1 VIGTV
6 FQQDPLWPES
16 FIQTYMRLFILFLAL
31 GDLTVSAQTTL
42 TGTIQ
47 SGGLTREYRLYVPA
61 GYNGA
66 TPVPLVFNL
75 HGFGSNN
82 LEQQLYSNFMPIAD
96 TAGFLI
102 ALPNGTLDN
111 SGLRFWNTLGSGSQV
126 DDVGF
131 ISDLLDTIRAAY
143 NVDVNRVYS
152 TGMSN
157 GGFMSYELACQLAGR
172 ITAVASVTGSMTE
185 ARLSSCEPDRPVP
198 VMEIHG
204 TADPIVPYSGSAFN
218 NIVPIPSLV
227 AAWVD
232 LNDCSPD
239 PVVTPV
245 PNTASADGST
255 ATRFLYPG
263 GSQGSTVEHFR
274 VEDGGHT
281 WPGASFIVGVTNQDF
296 SASREIW
303 RFFRQYRLDEL
314 TTAVS
319 PVSEDPV
326 RQPVFPNPV
335 GDKLTLPS
343 GPGGRI
349 RAFDRSGR
357 LVGDWRSPEG
367 AALEIDTAA
376 WENGLYYLLLE
387 NGGRTE
393 RFGVVKTS
401 FKP

>member
-1 VIGTV
+1 
-6 FQQDPLWPES
+6 
-16 FIQTYMRLFILFLAL
+16 
-31 GDLTVSAQTTL
+31 
-42 TGTIQ
+42 
-47 SGGLTREYRLYVPA
+47 
-61 GYNGA
+61 
-66 TPVPLVFNL
+66 
-75 HGFGSNN
+75 
-82 LEQQLYSNFMPIAD
+82 
-96 TAGFLI
+96 
-102 ALPNGTLDN
+102 
-111 SGLRFWNTLGSGSQV
+111 
-126 DDVGF
+126 
-131 ISDLLDTIRAAY
+131 
-143 NVDVNRVYS
+143 
-152 TGMSN
+152 
-157 GGFMSYELACQLAGR
+157 
-172 ITAVASVTGSMTE
+172 
-185 ARLSSCEPDRPVP
+185 
-198 VMEIHG
+198 
-204 TADPIVPYSGSAFN
+204 
-218 NIVPIPSLV
+218 
-227 AAWVD
+227 
-232 LNDCSPD
+232 
-239 PVVTPV
+239 
-245 PNTASADGST
+245 
-255 ATRFLYPG
+255 
-263 GSQGSTVEHFR
+263 VEHFR

>member
-1 VIGTV
+1 
-6 FQQDPLWPES
+6 
-16 FIQTYMRLFILFLAL
+16 MRLFILFLAL

-218 NIVPIPSLV
+218 NIVSIPTLV

-255 ATRFLYPG
+255 ATHFLYPG
-263 GSQGSTVEHFR
+263 GSQGSTVEHYR

-326 RQPVFPNPV
+326 RQTVFPNPV

-349 RAFDRSGR
+349 RAFDMSGR
-357 LVGDWRSPEG
+357 LVGDWRSREG